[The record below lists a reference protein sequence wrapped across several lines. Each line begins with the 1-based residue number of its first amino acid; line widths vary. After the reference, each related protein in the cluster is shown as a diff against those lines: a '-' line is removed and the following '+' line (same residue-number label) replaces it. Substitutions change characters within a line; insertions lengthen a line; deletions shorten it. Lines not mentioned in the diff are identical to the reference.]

1 MPSVLIL
8 SWEYPPLIIGGIAPH
23 VYELSR
29 HLKDERTEIHV
40 VTNSAPQSPIFET
53 EKGVFVHRVNSY
65 ENLTD
70 FEDWVLQFNLAIVD
84 YVKTQLLGNVRFD
97 FIHAHDWLVGY
108 AAILLRH
115 QLNLPLVTTIH
126 ATEYGRNQGL
136 FTPQQQAIHTIENE
150 LVSLSDKVIVCS
162 SYMKR
167 EVCSVHAIDEERIE
181 VIPNGI
187 DLSSLELKESHS
199 FERAL
204 YARAEEK
211 IVLFI
216 GRLVKEK
223 GVQVLLESAREVLL
237 AFPECKFIIAGRGPM
252 YSELEGMATDLDSH
266 VLFTGF
272 VKNQEK
278 NFLLEIADVCVFPS
292 LYEPF
297 GIVAI
302 EAMGSGTPIVVS
314 DVGGLAE
321 IVEDGRTGLI
331 SAPGNAY
338 KLAENI
344 LRILRDS
351 SFASRIAEAGRM
363 ETELNYDW
371 SSIASRT
378 KEVYS
383 NLSGVKPSFPYSIE
397 KRAPI

>member
-1 MPSVLIL
+1 MPKPVSVLIL

-29 HLKDERTEIHV
+29 HLKDKWTEIHV

-136 FTPQQQAIHTIENE
+136 FTPQQQGIHSIENE

-162 SYMKR
+162 SYMKH
-167 EVCSVHAIDEERIE
+167 EVCNVHAIDEQKME

-187 DLSSLELKESHS
+187 DLSSLQLKEPHT
-199 FERAL
+199 FQREL
-204 YARAEEK
+204 YAQAEEK

-223 GVQVLLESAREVLL
+223 GVQVLLESAREVLSVI
-237 AFPECKFIIAGRGPM
+237 PDCKFIIAGRGPM
-252 YSELEGMATDLDSH
+252 LSELEGMASEINSQ

-272 VKNQEK
+272 IKNQEK
-278 NFLLEIADVCVFPS
+278 NFLLEIADLCVFPS

-321 IVEDGRTGLI
+321 IVEDGRTGLT
-331 SAPGNAY
+331 SVPGDSY
-338 KLAENI
+338 ILAENI
-344 LRILRDS
+344 LRILQDS
-351 SFASRIAEAGRM
+351 SLASRIAEAGRT
-363 ETELNYDW
+363 ETVLHFDW
-371 SSIASRT
+371 RSIALRT

-383 NLSGVKPSFPYSIE
+383 KLNGVKL
-397 KRAPI
+397 

>member
-1 MPSVLIL
+1 MPKPVSVLIL

-29 HLKDERTEIHV
+29 HLKDEWTEIHV

-136 FTPQQQAIHTIENE
+136 FTPQQQGIHSIENE

-162 SYMKR
+162 SYMKH
-167 EVCSVHAIDEERIE
+167 EVCNVHAIDEQKME

-187 DLSSLELKESHS
+187 DLSSL
-199 FERAL
+199 
-204 YARAEEK
+204 
-211 IVLFI
+211 
-216 GRLVKEK
+216 
-223 GVQVLLESAREVLL
+223 
-237 AFPECKFIIAGRGPM
+237 
-252 YSELEGMATDLDSH
+252 
-266 VLFTGF
+266 
-272 VKNQEK
+272 
-278 NFLLEIADVCVFPS
+278 
-292 LYEPF
+292 
-297 GIVAI
+297 
-302 EAMGSGTPIVVS
+302 
-314 DVGGLAE
+314 
-321 IVEDGRTGLI
+321 
-331 SAPGNAY
+331 
-338 KLAENI
+338 
-344 LRILRDS
+344 
-351 SFASRIAEAGRM
+351 
-363 ETELNYDW
+363 
-371 SSIASRT
+371 
-378 KEVYS
+378 
-383 NLSGVKPSFPYSIE
+383 
-397 KRAPI
+397 

>member
-1 MPSVLIL
+1 MPKPVSVLIL

-29 HLKDERTEIHV
+29 HLKDEWTEIHV
-40 VTNSAPQSPIFET
+40 VTNSAPQSPILET

-136 FTPQQQAIHTIENE
+136 FTPQQQGIHSIENE

-162 SYMKR
+162 SYMKH
-167 EVCSVHAIDEERIE
+167 EVCNVHAIDEQKLE

-187 DLSSLELKESHS
+187 DLRSLQLKEPHT
-199 FERAL
+199 FQREL
-204 YARAEEK
+204 YAQAEEK

-223 GVQVLLESAREVLL
+223 GVQVLLKSAREVLL
-237 AFPECKFIIAGRGPM
+237 AIPDCKFIIAGRGPM
-252 YSELEGMATDLDSH
+252 LSELESMASDINSQ

-272 VKNQEK
+272 IKNQEK
-278 NFLLEIADVCVFPS
+278 NFLLEIADLCVFPS

-321 IVEDGRTGLI
+321 IVEDGRTGLT
-331 SAPGNAY
+331 SVPGDSY
-338 KLAENI
+338 ILAENI
-344 LRILRDS
+344 LRILQDS
-351 SFASRIAEAGRM
+351 SLASSIAEAGRT
-363 ETELNYDW
+363 ETELHYDW
-371 SSIASRT
+371 RSIALRT

-383 NLSGVKPSFPYSIE
+383 KLSGVKL
-397 KRAPI
+397 